1 MNNSNLA
8 TFILLLLSTICGVI
22 TISLFLWWSVYKD
35 DTLIHKLILFFSSM
49 CLLFRLTGVL
59 NQYFEN
65 K

>member
-22 TISLFLWWSVYKD
+22 TLSLTMCAIIFKD
-35 DTLIHKLILFFSSM
+35 NTFEKAMMFFATA
-49 CLLFRLTGVL
+49 CILFRLTGVL

>member
-8 TFILLLLSTICGVI
+8 TFILLLLSTVCGVI

-35 DTLIHKLILFFSSM
+35 DVLIHRLILFFGSM